1 MGMAMVE
8 YGCKNR
14 IVTMI
19 VIVTMMKVI
28 EEDPRDD

>member
-8 YGCKNR
+8 DDCTNR
-14 IVTMI
+14 IETMI
-19 VIVTMMKVI
+19 MIVTMMKVI